1 MADDI
6 GPIDHC
12 KAPDFTLSEKDPLEV
27 LDREVTVE

>member
-12 KAPDFTLSEKDPLEV
+12 KALDFTLSEKVPLDV
-27 LDREVTVE
+27 LGREVTVE